1 MHCVQINAACIIDEA
16 SVLDSGRKDALCLCI
31 LYPLMYLGWH
41 KQSWN
46 PELPISRAV
55 GMLSA
60 AVGWLWC
67 KGGLTSFSGELF
79 IFRVVYGSLCPS
91 LQVKRWSLKTTKKKQ
106 QNVSH
111 GLTILLSHDVHFR
124 AWTSFAQDLDRIIN
138 TSRQLRVCISS
149 ALRNPATSEESHA
162 VQNVPSSKLL
172 QHRVREVHA
181 RTQTSRGQTSLPSDN
196 SWS

>member
-91 LQVKRWSLKTTKKKQ
+91 LQVKRWSLKTTTKKSSRVLFATMCRLWICARPRAECLLKKITEEQ
-106 QNVSH
+106 DQ
-111 GLTILLSHDVHFR
+111 LSHSLRSMFVSSVCQDQSSG
-124 AWTSFAQDLDRIIN
+124 TS
-138 TSRQLRVCISS
+138 
-149 ALRNPATSEESHA
+149 
-162 VQNVPSSKLL
+162 L
-172 QHRVREVHA
+172 QRME
-181 RTQTSRGQTSLPSDN
+181 TSRGHRTHCTQSCHPHWCVVGKKN
-196 SWS
+196 KA